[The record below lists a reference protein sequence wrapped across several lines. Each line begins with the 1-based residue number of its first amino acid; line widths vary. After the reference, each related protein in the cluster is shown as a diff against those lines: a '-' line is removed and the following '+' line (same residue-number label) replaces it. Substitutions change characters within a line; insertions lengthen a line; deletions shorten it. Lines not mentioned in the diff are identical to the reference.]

1 MPNLYESVPAFLP
14 GGGYALPGLLTVSL
28 SGEAGIS
35 PCFLS
40 LSAVRQLQVS
50 CGLTAGGLGASG
62 KPGGNAGAHPGLA
75 ARTAA
80 RG

>member
-1 MPNLYESVPAFLP
+1 EIIVPAFLP

-28 SGEAGIS
+28 SDVADIS
-35 PCFLS
+35 PGFLS
-40 LSAVRQLQVS
+40 SSAARQFQVS